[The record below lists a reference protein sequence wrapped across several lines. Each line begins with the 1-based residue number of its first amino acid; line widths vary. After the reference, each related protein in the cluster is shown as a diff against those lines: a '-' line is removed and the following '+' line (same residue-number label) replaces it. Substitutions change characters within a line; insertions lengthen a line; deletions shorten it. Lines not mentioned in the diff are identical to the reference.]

1 MEFSQIALNQG
12 LTFLTYTTAIIL
24 IVVAGFLVKLF
35 IDTSKTMKYLQ
46 ETLNI
51 VNEELKPTLKGI
63 NDTLTIVNDIV
74 KSTDKG
80 FGDIKSALAKV
91 VDKTKV
97 ISGTLFGGIIKGF
110 VSAYKLFKK

>member
-24 IVVAGFLVKLF
+24 ILVKLF

>member
-80 FGDIKSALAKV
+80 FGDVKSALSKV
-91 VDKTKV
+91 INKTKA
-97 ISGTLFGGIIKGF
+97 ISGTLLGGLINGF
-110 VSAYKLFKK
+110 IGAYKMFKK